1 MNNKDKGIYGE
12 NKAMEWLQK
21 NKFDII
27 ERNWR
32 YKNWE
37 IDIIALKDKKLH
49 FIEVKTRTSILYG
62 YPERQVGKKK
72 MISLQRA
79 ATYYMDQHTSY
90 TSICFDIIAV
100 MLLSHSIEITLF
112 EDVYF

>member
-37 IDIIALKDKKLH
+37 IDILH
-49 FIEVKTRTSILYG
+49 
-62 YPERQVGKKK
+62 
-72 MISLQRA
+72 
-79 ATYYMDQHTSY
+79 
-90 TSICFDIIAV
+90 
-100 MLLSHSIEITLF
+100 
-112 EDVYF
+112 